1 MAAHRNHLTNVILP
15 AKNKKDAD
23 DDIPEDLRSELKIH
37 FVERIEEAL
46 SLALEGELDQ
56 QFLNQEVLPFL
67 KAKL

>member
-15 AKNKKDAD
+15 AKNKKDA